1 MAFQP
6 APDIASTTLQG
17 VVDNQLTILDLN
29 WFASGGVTAT
39 NLGTLANGV
48 STWFTNSLAPLLSEQ
63 WSAVNVHAV
72 DNTAVTGP
80 VADSS
85 SLQVGGVTGEAAPNN
100 VAAVVSLRTD
110 QRGRSGR
117 GRNFVPGL
125 PNSLI
130 TLNTLDS
137 AFVTNLLAAYQM
149 LVGAGS
155 FLAGWQL
162 VVLSRRSGG
171 LARTNGIGIP
181 VTSVKMVTN
190 KVKSMRSREVG
201 HGA

>member
-1 MAFQP
+1 MPFQP
-6 APDIASTTLQG
+6 AIDIATTTLQG
-17 VVDNQLTILDLN
+17 LVDNQLTILDLN
-29 WFASGGVTAT
+29 WFASAGITAF

-72 DNTAVTGP
+72 DNTSATGP

-85 SLQVGGVTGEAAPNN
+85 SVQAGGVTGEAAPNN

-117 GRNFVPGL
+117 GRNFVPGI

-137 AFVTNLLAAYQM
+137 GFITNLVTAYQL

-162 VVLSRRSGG
+162 VVLSRQTGG
-171 LARTNGIGIP
+171 VLRANGLGIP
-181 VTSVKMVTN
+181 VTSVTMVTN